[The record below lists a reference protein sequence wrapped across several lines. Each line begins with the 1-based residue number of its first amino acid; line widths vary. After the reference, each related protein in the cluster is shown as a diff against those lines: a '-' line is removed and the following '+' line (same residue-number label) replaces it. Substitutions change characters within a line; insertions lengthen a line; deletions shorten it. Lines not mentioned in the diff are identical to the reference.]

1 MYLVVKLVILFL
13 IVDLFYTTSDLSYI
27 IYMIYNFIS
36 DAQKSSNNAAK
47 KINFIFKKYFI

>member
-36 DAQKSSNNAAK
+36 DAQKSSNNAPK
-47 KINFIFKKYFI
+47 K